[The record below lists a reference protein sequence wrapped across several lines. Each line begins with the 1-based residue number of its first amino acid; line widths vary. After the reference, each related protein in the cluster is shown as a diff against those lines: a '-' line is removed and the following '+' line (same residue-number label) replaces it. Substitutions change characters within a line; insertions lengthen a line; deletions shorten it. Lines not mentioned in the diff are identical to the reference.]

1 MVSGEGRERGALQEE
16 LFPVRPN
23 STSSADTTRNDMVD
37 KHRQVTQER
46 LLTQFV
52 WGGAKKRGI
61 MKPTAELSTVSAQV
75 WASVQ

>member
-46 LLTQFV
+46 LLTV
-52 WGGAKKRGI
+52 RVGGRKEERHHETDSRALNR
-61 MKPTAELSTVSAQV
+61 
-75 WASVQ
+75 